1 MCSLKFTSSSIGLQP
16 RYHYCREP
24 VVPRHFMGRS
34 LTPFNIASKG
44 KYQDGVGFEPENEGK
59 KNEINI
65 FKNEQ
70 CPYLLIVMRLVNI
83 NGRESLASEH
93 PTKNT
98 QKKQQKDKRKQDATA
113 R

>member
-1 MCSLKFTSSSIGLQP
+1 
-16 RYHYCREP
+16 
-24 VVPRHFMGRS
+24 MGRS

-65 FKNEQ
+65 FKTEQ

-93 PTKNT
+93 PTEDS
-98 QKKQQKDKRKQDATA
+98 QYLRRYDIRIQVATA
-113 R
+113 RELARRRLQRH